1 MKKIFCALL
10 TLSILIG
17 CMSVLTLPVYA
28 AKPKAPLSV
37 TYELKNDTDGF
48 AEGDIVV
55 TVEASET
62 TGKEVLIFW
71 GKNGAKLNGY
81 SYLAKHKITAAETK
95 VSIAPGIL
103 IPPGAEQI
111 LVYVRNIDGS
121 GITTKPFT
129 VDLPENAA
137 TRDFGEAVAEF
148 QVVSD
153 IHVTTE
159 TGSRYVNYSKHYQN
173 MLKSVVSKSGDKSL
187 GIIIN
192 GDITQNGIPEE
203 YRLMKSL
210 TEEVEGAPDLYLS
223 VGNHDVWG
231 VWRDL
236 MTMEQS
242 DKLFLGFTQ
251 LPDGSKPTDTSYD
264 FWLGGYHF
272 IILSTDTFS
281 TLNATFK
288 RSTLNWLDEK
298 LAENYDPTR
307 PSFVFVHQTIRN
319 TVGGSY
325 PEQTD
330 FDTNDRT
337 GVMNWVQ
344 LKEVLAKYESAMVF
358 TSHSHWSMYSGTSM
372 FTEEDQPYYF
382 NTAAVAYICDDYNKV
397 TGESKYDESQGYFI
411 YIYDDRT
418 VIRGY
423 DFVKN
428 VWISGAQFAV
438 QYKEYV
444 PPVETTTAATT
455 VAAVETTPAPQTTAA
470 EEKSGCGSSV
480 VMALPFTTLAVTAGA
495 CVSVRR
501 RKKK

>member
-10 TLSILIG
+10 TLSILLG

-28 AKPKAPLSV
+28 AKPKLPVSA
-37 TYELKNDTDGF
+37 TYQLKNDTDGF
-48 AEGDIVV
+48 AEGKI
-55 TVEASET
+55 TVEVEDDQTS
-62 TGKEVLIFW
+62 GKEFMIFW
-71 GKNGAKLNGY
+71 GKDNLKLSGY
-81 SYLAKHKITAAETK
+81 SYLVKHKITAKTTSVD
-95 VSIAPGIL
+95 VSAGIL
-103 IPPGAEQI
+103 VPPGATQI
-111 LVYVRNIDGS
+111 LVYIRNIDGS
-121 GITTKPFT
+121 GITTTPLA

-137 TRDFGEAVAEF
+137 TRDFGEALAEF

-153 IHVTTE
+153 IHITTE
-159 TGSRYVNYSKHYQN
+159 TGSRYTNYAPHYQN

-187 GIIIN
+187 GIIVN
-192 GDITQNGIPEE
+192 GDITQNGTPEE
-203 YRLMKSL
+203 YRLMKTL
-210 TEEVEGAPDLYLS
+210 TDEVEGAPDVYLS

-242 DKLFLGFTQ
+242 DKLFLGYTP
-251 LPDGSKPTDTSYD
+251 LPDGSTPTDTSYD

-337 GVMNWVQ
+337 GVINWVQ

-382 NTAAVAYICDDYNKV
+382 NTAAVAYICDDYNLV
-397 TGESKYDESQGYFI
+397 TGESKYDESQGYYV

-444 PPVETTTAATT
+444 PPVTTTTVADTTTAATT
-455 VAAVETTPAPQTTAA
+455 DATQPQAVT
-470 EEKSGCGSSV
+470 EEGGCGSSV
-480 VMALPFTTLAVTAGA
+480 IMAIPFTTLALTAGV
-495 CVSVRR
+495 CVTTRRR
-501 RKKK
+501 RKK